1 MLRLAEPVLA
11 VSAVTKLLPLLA
23 TRADCAVTPV
33 GTRVSLLTKP
43 VTVWAVGTKA
53 VLPL

>member
-1 MLRLAEPVLA
+1 MLRLAEPVFD

-23 TRADCAVTPV
+23 TFADWAVTPV

-43 VTVWAVGTKA
+43 LTV
-53 VLPL
+53 